1 MNKINDHLDYILTDI
16 QYKRKSKY
24 IAYDDDYY
32 YGLKDLEYMFG
43 DIDDYYKPILAG

>member
-1 MNKINDHLDYILTDI
+1 MNKINDHLDSILTDI